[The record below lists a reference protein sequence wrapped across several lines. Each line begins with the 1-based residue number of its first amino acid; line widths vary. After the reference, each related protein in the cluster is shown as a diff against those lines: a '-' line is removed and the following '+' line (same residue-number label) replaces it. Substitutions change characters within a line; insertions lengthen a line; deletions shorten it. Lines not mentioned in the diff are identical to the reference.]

1 MTLMKK
7 ANLPFFRNEKW
18 MTDFFD
24 TDRFFDSDWM
34 KPFSVPTLPAV
45 NIIEEEKEFLIE
57 LAAPGMSK
65 KDFHIEVENG
75 MLTISAEKEMEKEDE
90 KKNFTRKEYSFAQF
104 SRSFTLPENVSDEK
118 IKAHYE
124 DGILKLQVAKKEAAK
139 LPVKKE
145 ITVA

>member
-34 KPFSVPTLPAV
+34 KPFAVPTLPAV